1 VYLALF
7 GSIVGFTSY
16 VYALK
21 HAPATIVGTY
31 AYVNPVI
38 AVLLGWWILHET
50 VTGRTFVAMG
60 LILGAVVWIQFSDVL
75 KRRAVGRSDGRTE
88 NPHASHPSARPTAR
102 PFRVRHMSDL
112 TLDPQNWDELRALGH
127 RMLDDTF
134 EFLRTVRE
142 RPVWRPVPPEVRA
155 ELDEPIPYEGSDPA
169 EVYEMF
175 RRDIQP
181 YPTGNIHPR
190 YWGWVKGTGT
200 PLGVLSEMLAA
211 GMNAHLAGFD
221 QSASLVEAKVITWL
235 AELLGYPKGASGLLV
250 SGGSMANFVGLAV
263 ARQARAGF
271 DVRTEGLQGDHPL
284 LTVYCSTE
292 THSSIQRAVELLGLG
307 SRALRRIPVD
317 PAYRIDIDALR
328 TTIAHDRAAG
338 MRPIAVVGNAGTVN
352 TGATDNLEALAT
364 LARAEGIWLHVDGAF
379 GALAALSPSLR
390 PVVVGLDRADSIAF
404 DLHKWGY
411 LPFEVGCTLVRD
423 ARAHHAAFAVTA
435 TYLSS
440 LERGPAA
447 AGMPWADLGIQLTRG
462 FRALKVWMAF
472 KSHGVRR
479 IAELI
484 EQNVAQAQYLADLV
498 ERDPHLELVAPVP
511 LNVVCFRFAAPD
523 LDDDRLNTLNQEI
536 LIRIQERGVALPS
549 HTVLN
554 GRFAIRCAIVNHRT
568 RREDLELLARA
579 VVDTGTAMLGQLT
592 YQGAKV

>member
-1 VYLALF
+1 
-7 GSIVGFTSY
+7 
-16 VYALK
+16 
-21 HAPATIVGTY
+21 
-31 AYVNPVI
+31 
-38 AVLLGWWILHET
+38 
-50 VTGRTFVAMG
+50 M
-60 LILGAVVWIQFSDVL
+60 
-75 KRRAVGRSDGRTE
+75 TE
-88 NPHASHPSARPTAR
+88 
-102 PFRVRHMSDL
+102 F

-134 EFLRTVRE
+134 DNLATVRE
-142 RPVWRPVPPEVRA
+142 RPVWRPVPADVRA
-155 ELDEPIPYEGSDPA
+155 RLDEPVPREGSDPA
-169 EVYEMF
+169 AVYESF
-175 RRDIQP
+175 RRDILP

-221 QSASLVEAKVITWL
+221 QSASIVEAKVISWL
-235 AELLGYPKGASGLLV
+235 VELLGFPAGASGLLV

-271 DVRTEGLQGDHPL
+271 DVRTEGMQGDHPL

-292 THSSIQRAVELLGLG
+292 THSSVLRAVELLGLG

-317 PAYRIDIDALR
+317 AEYRIDIDVLR
-328 TTIAHDRAAG
+328 TTIAADRAAG

-364 LARAEGIWLHVDGAF
+364 LARAEGIWFHVDGAF

-390 PVVVGLDRADSIAF
+390 PIVVGLDRADSVAF

-423 ARAHHAAFAVTA
+423 AQAHRAAFAVQA
-435 TYLSS
+435 SYLSS

-447 AGMPWADLGIQLTRG
+447 AGMPWADLGIQLTRS

-484 EQNVAQAQYLADLV
+484 EQNVAQAQHLVDLIQ
-498 ERDPHLELVAPVP
+498 RDPHLELVAPAP
-511 LNVVCFRFAAPD
+511 LNVVCFRFVAPGE
-523 LDDDRLNTLNQEI
+523 DDARLNALNQEI
-536 LIRIQERGVALPS
+536 LIRIQERGLAMPS
-549 HTVLN
+549 HTILN
-554 GRFAIRCAIVNHRT
+554 GHFALRCAIVNHRT
-568 RREDLELLARA
+568 RREDLDLLAEA
-579 VVDTGTAMLGQLT
+579 VVETGMVILAETASRLT
-592 YQGAKV
+592 ARIS